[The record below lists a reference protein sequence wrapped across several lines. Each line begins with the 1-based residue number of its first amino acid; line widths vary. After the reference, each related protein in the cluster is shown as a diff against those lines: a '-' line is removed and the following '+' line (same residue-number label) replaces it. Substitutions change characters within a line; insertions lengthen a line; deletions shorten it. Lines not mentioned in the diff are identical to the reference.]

1 MIDMKKEG
9 KMFEVS
15 RLNDISV
22 VGLNGELSRGNM
34 HVLEDLLTSLSD
46 CSQNNV
52 ILNLQYLSHLDYKTV
67 RRIAERIV
75 QFKCDGG
82 DLKMA
87 AASGYIKSIMRA
99 MGLDEEVYQSVED
112 ALLSF
117 VGDEPQGEPQ

>member
-1 MIDMKKEG
+1 MKKEE
-9 KMFEVS
+9 KMLEIKK
-15 RLNDISV
+15 LNDVSV
-22 VGLNGELSRGNM
+22 VGLTGELSRGNM
-34 HVLEDLLTSLSD
+34 HLLDNLLNSLSD
-46 CSQNNV
+46 CSENNI
-52 ILNLQYLSHLDYKTV
+52 ILNLQNLSHLDYQTV

-87 AASGYIKSIMRA
+87 AANGYIKSIMRA

-117 VGDEPQGEPQ
+117 VSDDPCGDPQ